1 MTSRYP
7 TAADLAALRTLGMS
21 APSIMSDP
29 KATGTARAWIVGGAW
44 QMHPTT
50 GAWPDELAHGIGF
63 RFASGDPDVDDLA
76 WCSSTPGDCAPERCD
91 PDCGVI
97 FHRREAAALRS
108 RAFGMLPDTAATEA
122 AIERYA
128 PTR

>member
-7 TAADLAALRTLGMS
+7 SAADLAALRTLGMS

-50 GAWPDELAHGIGF
+50 GAWPDERSHGIGA
-63 RFASGDPDVDDLA
+63 RGVRSGHWYTAGDDHAEARSEASA
-76 WCSSTPGDCAPERCD
+76 M
-91 PDCGVI
+91 
-97 FHRREAAALRS
+97 RS